1 MDALPAA
8 FEDVLAA
15 VEAAAVAAVDPVP
28 EIVELMV
35 VSRVSEPELAALEP
49 KTLSKSRT
57 GSRKRGCAA
66 A

>member
-1 MDALPAA
+1 MAVISNPEPIPVDVMDALPAA

-35 VSRVSEPELAALEP
+35 VSRVS
-49 KTLSKSRT
+49 
-57 GSRKRGCAA
+57 
-66 A
+66 